1 MTIKAHRDNPL
12 PQMAGT
18 GHLGYSLAEL
28 GAGDLLCTVTLP
40 KDLFYLA
47 VFGAEKERLIMPRKR
62 LRETPPAGAN
72 QPKYS
77 ITTAAELTG
86 VHPQQLRRY
95 EKAGMLS
102 PQRSPGGT
110 RRYSDADLAQVAR
123 IRDLSDAGVNEAG
136 IGQILSLQDA
146 LKASNAR
153 AAAAEARA
161 KAAEEREAR
170 ARARKRQQKPPSPRP
185 E

>member
-1 MTIKAHRDNPL
+1 M
-12 PQMAGT
+12 
-18 GHLGYSLAEL
+18 
-28 GAGDLLCTVTLP
+28 P
-40 KDLFYLA
+40 K
-47 VFGAEKERLIMPRKR
+47 KR
-62 LRETPPAGAN
+62 LRVIPPEGAD

-86 VHPQQLRRY
+86 VHPQQLRRF

-102 PQRSPGGT
+102 PARSPGGT

-136 IGQILSLQDA
+136 IAQILTLQDA
-146 LKASNAR
+146 LQASEVR

-161 KAAEEREAR
+161 QAAEERHARLQARQRKKGSASAR
-170 ARARKRQQKPPSPRP
+170 A